1 MMSKHTRQAGQVG
14 RAGLVTLMLL
24 ASGLISEPAAAQD
37 EAPALA
43 IRPFV
48 LASEQVFAARETF
61 EAAFGQSIQPFYG
74 GGLTLVSRD
83 GLYVDLTA
91 SRFRKVGQRAVRVS
105 GQTFRLGIPL
115 TATITPLEF
124 ALGYR
129 FRSSR
134 LVAPFAGAGI
144 GSYRYQETSEES
156 DPEGD
161 IDMRKLG
168 YLAVGGVD
176 FRLAS
181 WFRAGIDVQ
190 YTHVTGI
197 LGEGGISREA
207 GEHDLGGMAARLKL
221 TVGR

>member
-91 SRFRKVGQRAVRVS
+91 SRFRKVPLALTSASCQPPERKASTQWRRDRVRSGSGSVQLLSVPRPMLNSPPGTWRVS
-105 GQTFRLGIPL
+105 GGTASGQRRTERVRPIASAAQPHGGNAWGHDDILVLRRHGRFLPL
-115 TATITPLEF
+115 
-124 ALGYR
+124 
-129 FRSSR
+129 
-134 LVAPFAGAGI
+134 
-144 GSYRYQETSEES
+144 
-156 DPEGD
+156 
-161 IDMRKLG
+161 
-168 YLAVGGVD
+168 
-176 FRLAS
+176 
-181 WFRAGIDVQ
+181 
-190 YTHVTGI
+190 
-197 LGEGGISREA
+197 
-207 GEHDLGGMAARLKL
+207 AAA
-221 TVGR
+221 